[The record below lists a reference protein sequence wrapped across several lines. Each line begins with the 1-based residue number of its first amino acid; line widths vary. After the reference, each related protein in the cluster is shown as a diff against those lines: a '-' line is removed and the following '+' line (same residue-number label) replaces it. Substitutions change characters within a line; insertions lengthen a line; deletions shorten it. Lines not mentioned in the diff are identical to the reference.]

1 MTIILD
7 SNFLFAITFKK
18 DKNFQRAYE
27 LFDELKESK
36 VQPLITNNLVLE
48 ETLTLVVARF
58 NGNSFHLDK
67 IYSLFWGEDNFFQI
81 EYLKQDDY
89 KTVFNDLKKYTN
101 PKRLLSSVDA
111 SLITL
116 YQKYNADKILSFDSH
131 FDTIIERLY

>member
-18 DKNFQRAYE
+18 DKNFKRAYE
-27 LFDELKESK
+27 LFNQLKDNK
-36 VQPLITNNLVLE
+36 VRPLLTNNLVLE

-58 NGNSFHLDK
+58 NGNAFHLDK
-67 IYSLFWGEDNFFQI
+67 VYEIFWGDDNFFQI
-81 EYLKQDDY
+81 EYLRQDEY
-89 KTVFNDLKKYTN
+89 KTIFNDLKKYTT

-116 YQKYNADKILSFDSH
+116 YHKYNADKILSFDNH
-131 FDTIIERLY
+131 FDNILERLY

>member
-18 DKNFQRAYE
+18 DKNFKRAYE
-27 LFDELKESK
+27 LFKEIKESK
-36 VQPLITNNLVLE
+36 AQPLLTNNLVLE

-58 NGNSFHLDK
+58 NGNAFHLDK
-67 IYSLFWGEDNFFQI
+67 LYKLFWGEDNFFQI
-81 EYLKQDDY
+81 EYLRQEEY
-89 KTVFNDLKKYTN
+89 KTVFNDLKKYTT

-131 FDTIIERLY
+131 FDNVLERLY